1 MLKGTFYSDVS
12 MDYQYCFSFYWVPFL
27 VAMNFSC
34 VSIELAAMLGLQL
47 YNAEDFLVIVLCYKE
62 NQLTIGRVG
71 VLTEMQSFSLA
82 NFSGI
87 N

>member
-1 MLKGTFYSDVS
+1 M
-12 MDYQYCFSFYWVPFL
+12 PFL
-27 VAMNFSC
+27 VAMNFAC
-34 VSIELAAMLGLQL
+34 VSIELAAVLGLQL
-47 YNAEDFLVIVLCYKE
+47 CNTEGFLVIVLCYKE

-71 VLTEMQSFSLA
+71 MLTEMQSFSLA

>member
-1 MLKGTFYSDVS
+1 MLKGTFYSGVS

-34 VSIELAAMLGLQL
+34 VSIELAAVLGLQL
-47 YNAEDFLVIVLCYKE
+47 YNTEGFLVIVLCYKE
-62 NQLTIGRVG
+62 NQLTIRRVG
-71 VLTEMQSFSLA
+71 MLTEMKIFSLA